1 MEIELLKKFRP
12 ALVKAEALQESKEE
26 RLEKEDV
33 KLLIRDVLKEIEAS
47 RKRIWVTNWFW
58 CKRIGNHYWHKKLH
72 LSGQKGFQS

>member
-33 KLLIRDVLKEIEAS
+33 KLLIRDVLKEIEAR
-47 RKRIWVTNWFW
+47 RKRI
-58 CKRIGNHYWHKKLH
+58 
-72 LSGQKGFQS
+72 